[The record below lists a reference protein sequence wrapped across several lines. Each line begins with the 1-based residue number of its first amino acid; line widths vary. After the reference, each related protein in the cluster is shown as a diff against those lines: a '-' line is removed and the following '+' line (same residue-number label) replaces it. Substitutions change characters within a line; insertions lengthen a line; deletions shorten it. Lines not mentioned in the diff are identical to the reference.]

1 DMERQIMLLR
11 DAAVDTLVCTP
22 SYAETLA
29 DAVESAGLVGRLPL
43 RFAHLS
49 GEFWS
54 EERRERLEERLNIRA
69 FYSCGVSPVVGHG
82 LTGEC
87 AARCGLHVQE
97 DHFVVE
103 CIDPE
108 TLEPVKDG
116 EPGEV
121 VVTAL
126 TIEASPII
134 RYRSGEIARLFHD
147 KCECGRTT
155 LRMSWARSHAAGGE
169 L

>member
-1 DMERQIMLLR
+1 MTTSARTVQDLRRQVR
-11 DAAVDTLVCTP
+11 RVDN
-22 SYAETLA
+22 
-29 DAVESAGLVGRLPL
+29 VEVLGEPFALPAL
-43 RFAHLS
+43 PRQ
-49 GEFWS
+49 GEIEWEWS